1 QAELDRWSDEAYVAA
16 RARERLSFVM
26 PGETAYRVIDPETV
40 TEPPAV
46 EDEGP
51 LAGPALPAGSA
62 LQPWYTT
69 VWESVRIAGEV
80 PVDAD
85 ADVDA
90 HPGDDG
96 AGGDVAGEPAPRAA
110 ARPPCVRATWRRAAS
125 SSGVSHAAASA
136 WRPGAC
142 AGARWWSEPCHGC
155 RTGPRS
161 RRRTT

>member
-1 QAELDRWSDEAYVAA
+1 MLSVRALALGVVLLVAFSVLLPTVRAYLGQRAELESLAAEVAAMEQNHEELQAELDRWSDEAYVAA

-96 AGGDVAGEPAPRAA
+96 AGGDVAGEPAP
-110 ARPPCVRATWRRAAS
+110 
-125 SSGVSHAAASA
+125 
-136 WRPGAC
+136 
-142 AGARWWSEPCHGC
+142 
-155 RTGPRS
+155 
-161 RRRTT
+161 